1 MKIVDLA
8 IDSILIGDLAINK
21 ILGYNAAD
29 LITIGDQAIEL
40 SITSEFVMLY
50 VGITYSGIT
59 VVRKGLEDGVY
70 IVSVLIFSYIRQ
82 YQFIPVNVSVHYVID

>member
-1 MKIVDLA
+1 MAISMKIGDLA

-29 LITIGDQAIEL
+29 VITISDQAIEL
-40 SITSEFVMLY
+40 TSTSEFVMFY
-50 VGITYSGIT
+50 VGITYSWIT

-70 IVSVLIFSYIRQ
+70 IASVLIFSYTQHISS
-82 YQFIPVNVSVHYVID
+82 YQSIY

>member
-1 MKIVDLA
+1 MKIGDQA

-40 SITSEFVMLY
+40 KPISEFVKFY

-59 VVRKGLEDGVY
+59 VVRK
-70 IVSVLIFSYIRQ
+70 I
-82 YQFIPVNVSVHYVID
+82 